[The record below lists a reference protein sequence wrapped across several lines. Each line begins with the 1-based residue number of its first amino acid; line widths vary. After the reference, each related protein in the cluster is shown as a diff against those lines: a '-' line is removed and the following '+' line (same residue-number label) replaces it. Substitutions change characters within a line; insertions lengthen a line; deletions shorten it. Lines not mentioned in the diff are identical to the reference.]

1 MTRYDLDMADDTAK
15 STRTSDEIDLIA
27 VSGPEEFKRARTSID
42 KPVTLGRSK
51 ECSVVLNESS
61 VSREHASIYREEGK
75 FYVRDLESR
84 AGIAVNMMFLEKGD
98 TQQLYDRDLI
108 TVGPWKLLVRL
119 GEERTDDS
127 ESETVD
133 GLSDSMEAAASA
145 DVSADTPA
153 KSESVDKSEDQKSKP
168 PGGSTRSDSVYA
180 TRASIFIRLRADG
193 SLDRELGW
201 QEFTE
206 KYARVIAGFARNAG
220 LRAQDADD
228 VLQDVLLGFFRVSEQ
243 FEYNPERG
251 RFRGYL
257 KRVTLNAIR
266 ARHRRK
272 RPSTFL
278 KEDYDPPGDM
288 PDVDA
293 AWDRQWTEQLLQRAM
308 TEARGGVEERTW
320 KAFELY
326 GVRGVP
332 VEQVSTELEMTPAAI
347 RHAKMRLV
355 KQVREIVDRL
365 RVEEG

>member
-1 MTRYDLDMADDTAK
+1 MAEDTAK

-27 VSGPEEFKRARTSID
+27 VSGPDEFKRARSPID
-42 KPVTLGRSK
+42 KPATIGRSK
-51 ECSVVLNESS
+51 DCAIVLNESS
-61 VSREHASIYREEGK
+61 VSREHASIYREDGK

-119 GEERTDDS
+119 GEERSDDS
-127 ESETVD
+127 EVETVD
-133 GLSDSMEAAASA
+133 GLDESMDATA
-145 DVSADTPA
+145 SADTPA
-153 KSESVDKSEDQKSKP
+153 PSESEVSDAKPDKESKP
-168 PGGSTRSDSVYA
+168 TGKSTRSDSVYA

-278 KEDYDPPGDM
+278 KDDYDPPGEM

>member
-1 MTRYDLDMADDTAK
+1 
-15 STRTSDEIDLIA
+15 
-27 VSGPEEFKRARTSID
+27 
-42 KPVTLGRSK
+42 
-51 ECSVVLNESS
+51 
-61 VSREHASIYREEGK
+61 
-75 FYVRDLESR
+75 
-84 AGIAVNMMFLEKGD
+84 MFC
-98 TQQLYDRDLI
+98 RM
-108 TVGPWKLLVRL
+108 
-119 GEERTDDS
+119 S
-127 ESETVD
+127 C
-133 GLSDSMEAAASA
+133 SDSSECPINS
-145 DVSADTPA
+145 STTP
-153 KSESVDKSEDQKSKP
+153 D
-168 PGGSTRSDSVYA
+168 
-180 TRASIFIRLRADG
+180 
-193 SLDRELGW
+193 
-201 QEFTE
+201 
-206 KYARVIAGFARNAG
+206 
-220 LRAQDADD
+220 
-228 VLQDVLLGFFRVSEQ
+228 
-243 FEYNPERG
+243 RG

-278 KEDYDPPGDM
+278 KEDYDPPGEM

-332 VEQVSTELEMTPAAI
+332 VEQVATELEMTPAAI

>member
-1 MTRYDLDMADDTAK
+1 MSDDAATPARNK
-15 STRTSDEIDLIA
+15 DEIDLIA
-27 VSGPEEFKRARTSID
+27 VSGPDGFLKARVSID
-42 KPVTLGRSK
+42 SPASIGRSK
-51 ECSVVLNESS
+51 ESTIILNESS
-61 VSREHASIYREEGK
+61 VSREHARIYREEGK
-75 FYVRDLESR
+75 YFIRDLESR

-98 TQQLYDRDLI
+98 HQQIYDRDLLTI
-108 TVGPWKLLVRL
+108 GPWKILVRL
-119 GEERTDDS
+119 GD
-127 ESETVD
+127 ESKDGSDADTVD
-133 GLSDSMEAAASA
+133 MQKPPVGAAAEAAESTPESQDDESPKQNGDAAS
-145 DVSADTPA
+145 
-153 KSESVDKSEDQKSKP
+153 KS
-168 PGGSTRSDSVYA
+168 GSRSDSLYA
-180 TRASIFIRLRADG
+180 TRASIFIRLRSDG

-201 QEFTE
+201 SEFTE

-243 FEYNPERG
+243 FEYDPERG

-278 KEDYDPPGDM
+278 KEDYDPPGEM

-320 KAFELY
+320 KSFELY

-332 VEQVSTELEMTPAAI
+332 IEQVSQELDMTPAAI

-365 RVEEG
+365 RIEEG

>member
-1 MTRYDLDMADDTAK
+1 MAEDTAK
-15 STRTSDEIDLIA
+15 STRTTDEIDLIA
-27 VSGPEEFKRARTSID
+27 VSGPDGFQKARVSIET
-42 KPVTLGRSK
+42 PASIGRSK
-51 ECSVVLNESS
+51 ECAIILNESS
-61 VSREHASIYREEGK
+61 VSREHASIYRQEGK
-75 FYVRDLESR
+75 YFIRDMESR

-98 TQQLYDRDLI
+98 LQQIYDRDLL
-108 TVGPWKLLVRL
+108 TVGPWKILVRL
-119 GEERTDDS
+119 GHESSEKTDA
-127 ESETVD
+127 ETVD
-133 GLSDSMEAAASA
+133 VPDGSMDAATSAEAESEAPSDEASKA
-145 DVSADTPA
+145 DEPGKSGTRAD
-153 KSESVDKSEDQKSKP
+153 SL
-168 PGGSTRSDSVYA
+168 YA

-228 VLQDVLLGFFRVSEQ
+228 VLQDVLLGFFRVSDQ
-243 FEYNPERG
+243 FEYDPDRG

-278 KEDYDPPGDM
+278 KEDYDPPGEM

-332 VEQVSTELEMTPAAI
+332 VEQVATELEMTPAAI